1 MRPLAL
7 ENGEVAAA
15 RHEAAAERCHC
26 FRHDLAIFIE
36 HRLVLDRLGGNYVGL
51 HCRSLLNGTHL
62 FPSISISIK
71 CGLPDLKA
79 AATAPWM
86 SSAFATCVPATPMP
100 LARSTKPS
108 TGPVRSMCMK
118 GLFDF
123 TSKRC
128 R

>member
-7 ENGEVAAA
+7 ENSEVAAA
-15 RHEAAAERCHC
+15 RRKAAAERCQC

-36 HRLVLDRLGGNYVGL
+36 HRLILDRLRGNHVGL
-51 HCRSLLNGTHL
+51 HCRSLLMGHL

-79 AATAPWM
+79 VATAPWM

-100 LARSTKPS
+100 LARSTNPS
-108 TGPVRSMCMK
+108 TGPVRS
-118 GLFDF
+118 
-123 TSKRC
+123 
-128 R
+128 